1 MEEAIKL
8 IRRQM
13 VICSRIDELF
23 EELKAVVTNGR
34 DLEDFEEI
42 VDVKE
47 ESNEE

>member
-23 EELKAVVTNGR
+23 EELKEGKA
-34 DLEDFEEI
+34 
-42 VDVKE
+42 
-47 ESNEE
+47 